1 MTEYMTAAQAY
12 RQAIHS
18 VEVHAGWLSKAT
30 DKTLVKLTT
39 ELDAIADYFEA
50 HPDRWTQGE
59 FVDYADKTVCS
70 VGLLQS
76 ASRKAAGITD
86 FTRPAEIGRIV
97 GSYFIISMNDAHP
110 PIDWNNYSGEPRQ
123 YMGPKNVVRTY
134 RIVSSCITQLIDARQ
149 AAKYAGVPFKSDDV
163 LALFSKR
170 LEAAA
175 RKAEWNKL
183 HPKTSAAK
191 TPVKGQRKPTPTGE
205 GWDAEHQLG
214 TVKAKSAKK
223 GSK

>member
-1 MTEYMTAAQAY
+1 MTKYMTAAQAY
-12 RQAIHS
+12 REIILG
-18 VEVHAGWLSKAT
+18 VKGYAGWLSMAN
-30 DKTLVKLTT
+30 DKTLVKLAI
-39 ELDAIADYFEA
+39 ELNAIADYFEA
-50 HPDRWTQGE
+50 HPDRWMYG
-59 FVDYADKTVCS
+59 DYREGNQVCS
-70 VGLLQS
+70 VGLLR
-76 ASRKAAGITD
+76 ARSRKAAGITD
-86 FTRPAEIGRIV
+86 FTPPVEINRAV
-97 GSYFIISMNDAHP
+97 GGHFIISMNDACLP
-110 PIDWNNYSGEPRQ
+110 NDWRDPRH
-123 YMGPKNVVRTY
+123 MGPKNVVRTY
-134 RIVSSCITQLIDARQ
+134 RIVSSCVRQLIDARQ

-163 LALFSKR
+163 VALFSKR

-191 TPVKGQRKPTPTGE
+191 TPVKGQRKPTPKGE